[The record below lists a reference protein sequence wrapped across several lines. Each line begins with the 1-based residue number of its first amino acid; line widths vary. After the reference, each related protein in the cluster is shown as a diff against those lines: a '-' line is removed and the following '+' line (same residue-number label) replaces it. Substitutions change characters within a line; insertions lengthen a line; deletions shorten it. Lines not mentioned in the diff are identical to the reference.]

1 MRKHVRWESVLDVS
15 DYQEI
20 VNIVYV
26 GLLGIEKNIS
36 EDCNEQFYQE
46 YKKSL
51 LLYEAYEKVE
61 EVIKW
66 QLERY
71 NIEALFLLDS
81 SGSEMYPK
89 PEMAQIRQIEI
100 LVNKKDL
107 PWINRIMLDMD
118 YEHREDSACGGIL
131 YMRVPGNTAMFYHK
145 GPIEDKIKHQHVA
158 RPLN

>member
-1 MRKHVRWESVLDVS
+1 MLILLAAIINQKPIQSMRKHVRWESVLDVS

-26 GLLGIEKNIS
+26 GLLGIEKTVDS
-36 EDCNEQFYQE
+36 YQFYQE

-51 LLYEAYEKVE
+51 LLYETYEKVD

-81 SGSEMYPK
+81 SASEMYPK
-89 PEMAQIRQIEI
+89 PEMAQIRQVEI
-100 LVNKKDL
+100 LVNKKAL
-107 PWINRIMLDMD
+107 P
-118 YEHREDSACGGIL
+118 
-131 YMRVPGNTAMFYHK
+131 
-145 GPIEDKIKHQHVA
+145 
-158 RPLN
+158 

>member
-46 YKKSL
+46 YKRSL
-51 LLYEAYEKVE
+51 LLYESYEKVE

-100 LVNKKDL
+100 CHGLTGLCWIWTTSTERIL
-107 PWINRIMLDMD
+107 PAAVF
-118 YEHREDSACGGIL
+118 YTCGCRELGLCFTTR
-131 YMRVPGNTAMFYHK
+131 Y
-145 GPIEDKIKHQHVA
+145 
-158 RPLN
+158 PLRTG